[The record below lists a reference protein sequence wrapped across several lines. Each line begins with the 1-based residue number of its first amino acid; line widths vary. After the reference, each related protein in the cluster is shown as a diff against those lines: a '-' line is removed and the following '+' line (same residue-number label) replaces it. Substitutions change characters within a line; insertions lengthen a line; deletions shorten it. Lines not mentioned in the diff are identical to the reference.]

1 VAFIAFIEA
10 RRPEMERL
18 LVTGVDYPLGAN
30 LALTLSDRCDVL
42 GLYGRHAVESPGVST
57 TAWDGLDLDTIG
69 EVVADWRPQ
78 WMIHCGPL
86 SSPGWDEAIPQGES
100 HEQAVVAQL
109 AQMAT
114 ESGLRLTVLSSD
126 AVFAGPRMFHEET
139 SPAESPSPRA
149 AHIRAMERA
158 LVNSRALVARTHA
171 YGWSPVAAHAGFA
184 ELAAE
189 SLAAG
194 RPVCCDGRRYA
205 TPILASDLAELLW
218 RAYELRLEGLYHM
231 AGAER
236 ASANRF
242 VCELAAS
249 LGLPAVS
256 GRTTPDDAPAVLD
269 ETSLNSKR
277 ARRMLQMPTPLV
289 REGLN
294 RFVEQAEGGWRE
306 RWQTASG
313 RPRQHETAA

>member
-1 VAFIAFIEA
+1 
-10 RRPEMERL
+10 MERL
-18 LVTGVDYPLGAN
+18 LVTGVDYPLGFN
-30 LALTLSDRCDVL
+30 LAVALADRCDVL
-42 GLYGRHAVESPGVST
+42 GLYGRHAVECPGAST
-57 TAWDGLDLDTIG
+57 AAWDGLDLDAIG
-69 EVVADWRPQ
+69 EVIAQWRPQ

-86 SSPGWDEAIPQGES
+86 SRPSWDEAMLEGEN
-100 HEQAVVAQL
+100 HEPRVVARL
-109 AQMAT
+109 AELAT
-114 ESGLRLTVLSSD
+114 ASGLRLTVLSSD

-149 AHIRAMERA
+149 ACTRAMERA

-184 ELAAE
+184 ESAAE

-194 RPVCCDGRRYA
+194 RPFGCDGHRYA

-218 RAYELRLEGLYHM
+218 RAYEIRLEGLYHM

-236 ASANRF
+236 TSAYRF

-249 LGLPAVS
+249 LGLPAPAAS
-256 GRTTPDDAPAVLD
+256 GRTAPDDAPAVLD